1 MSSSSKLVHSS
12 NGNSSSEIHRAEQD
26 LPMAFVQSLER
37 HGDNGQAFSKIATEL
52 GWGEEETMEYAKRYL
67 MALIEYEEEQEQR
80 ASKSTSTIDD
90 DDDDDDDDYVTV
102 SRSWSTEEEI
112 LFETLLVQHLPEQSW
127 PNRDNHHMS
136 WAAMVAAHLPLR
148 STQEVRDRYM
158 SKYATCRV
166 KETK

>member
-1 MSSSSKLVHSS
+1 MLSSSKLVHSS
-12 NGNSSSEIHRAEQD
+12 NGNSSSEIHHAEQD

-90 DDDDDDDDYVTV
+90 DDDDDDYIAG

-127 PNRDNHHMS
+127 PNRDNHDMS